1 MLLCFSSMSSAVTY
15 YVSSQSGDDTASGR
29 TSNSEGVERPW
40 KSLARASFQEYRNGD
55 SLLLRCGER
64 FEGRLD
70 IRVADGEGLLR
81 IAPYGDCPTGQ
92 PPVIDGT
99 VALQGVESGGRLRAK
114 LMFEPGKVVLDGK
127 PLARSFARYRV
138 IPDQTIA
145 GSLKLQPQL
154 PPDASI
160 SQALAMVRSRDWLVE
175 PVRLASRGG
184 SLGLGSPVTQYPI
197 QAGVA
202 LAITGKEWVLGREGW
217 IYDRESGEIVVAGAK
232 GRVRVAEPKPLVHVR
247 GAGSVLLDG
256 LQLEFAGENALE
268 IEIRGVATL
277 RGSSIIAPA
286 RHGIEIRSAEGF
298 SSIES
303 RISGAGE
310 HAINVTAAGRVA
322 VVRSLIEDTATLEP
336 LMPSVATLHVERARS
351 AVVAHT
357 RIERSGYVGIRF
369 GEGAEIRSNL
379 IVDSCLRL
387 SDCAAIYTWVS
398 SPIASRR
405 PSRVTGNLVVNVVG
419 NDEVKLG
426 AKVHAAGIYLD
437 DNTTLVAAEDNIIFG
452 ARQGIYLHN
461 SFAHRL
467 TRNIT
472 VGDREESFSMHVDS
486 NHQALA
492 SMPGLRNRISD
503 SFMFPTIEAKALSV
517 VRRVRLEPFAE
528 FGATQIGGGS
538 GQRAISW
545 IENVAGFEQPA
556 YRQESTLPADA
567 NKVLSG
573 LEFRNGASA
582 PSSRSWV
589 VGPSPLDI
597 SVGTVG
603 RTFRIIEHAL
613 PAMAG
618 CQVITNLK
626 TGMLRFSG
634 DVATFLDCG
643 K

>member
-81 IAPYGDCPTGQ
+81 IAPYGDCPAGQ

-232 GRVRVAEPKPLVHVR
+232 GRVRVAEPKPLVRIR

-268 IEIRGVATL
+268 IEIKGVSTL
-277 RGSSIIAPA
+277 RGSVIISPG
-286 RHGIEIRSAEGF
+286 RHGVEIRSTENF
-298 SSIES
+298 SSLDT
-303 RISGAGE
+303 RFSGAGE
-310 HAINVTAAGRVA
+310 HAIHVVAAGRVS
-322 VVRSLIEDTATLEP
+322 VLRNLIEDTAVLEP
-336 LMPSVATLHVERARS
+336 LMPSVAALHVERARN
-351 AVVAHT
+351 ALVTQT

-379 IVDSCLRL
+379 IIDSCLGL
-387 SDCAAIYTWVS
+387 SDCAAIYTWVNN
-398 SPIASRR
+398 PVANRR
-405 PSRVTGNLVVNVVG
+405 PSRVVGNLVVNVVG

-426 AKVHAAGIYLD
+426 AKVHASGIYLD
-437 DNTTLVAAEDNIIFG
+437 DFTTQVNVEDNVIFG

-461 SFAHRL
+461 AFMHRL
-467 TRNIT
+467 VRNVT
-472 VGDREESFSMHVDS
+472 VGDLEESFAVHVDS
-486 NHQALA
+486 NNPGIATRTNLGNTVIDNLM
-492 SMPGLRNRISD
+492 MPSEKG
-503 SFMFPTIEAKALSV
+503 AGLSV
-517 VRRVRLEPFAE
+517 IRRIRVHPFAE
-528 FGATQIGGGS
+528 FNAK
-538 GQRAISW
+538 QRDGNTRAVITW
-545 IENVAGFEQPA
+545 IENTSSFEQPV
-556 YRQESTLPADA
+556 YRRE
-567 NKVLSG
+567 
-573 LEFRNGASA
+573 
-582 PSSRSWV
+582 
-589 VGPSPLDI
+589 PSPPGESEAIVRGLSHQQGGAIPAAKNWIVASEGKGFRVWTQARSFRLDTSATSGNCETVMTLKSGVLALSAE
-597 SVGTVG
+597 SVS
-603 RTFRIIEHAL
+603 L
-613 PAMAG
+613 
-618 CQVITNLK
+618 
-626 TGMLRFSG
+626 
-634 DVATFLDCG
+634 LDCG
-643 K
+643 R